1 MSEVVLTIAQT
12 LRLFRFYTQWPIF
25 NKFQFHQALKFSV
38 TSIESIYCVTV
49 MLGNCR
55 KRLKTT
61 ATATSTRMRHTIM
74 MSFQHEL
81 PAVG

>member
-38 TSIESIYCVTV
+38 TYTYIDRIHLLRNRHVGQLSKAVENYSD
-49 MLGNCR
+49 GN
-55 KRLKTT
+55 
-61 ATATSTRMRHTIM
+61 
-74 MSFQHEL
+74 FD
-81 PAVG
+81 